1 MTTEA
6 PGPPQPPVMDV
17 AEVYR
22 TLGRLEE
29 GQVQLKEQLVRHEA
43 HNERQFDRI
52 LGQLQEGLSQLKGQ
66 LVRHEALNERQF
78 DRIDERFN
86 RMDERFS
93 RMDERFD
100 RMDERF
106 ARVDE
111 RFGRLEGRIDRLLL
125 VLFGIGATIIVGF
138 GGIILQNALG
148 G

>member
-6 PGPPQPPVMDV
+6 SDPPQPPLMDV
-17 AEVYR
+17 SEVYR

-29 GQVQLKEQLVRHEA
+29 GQVQLKEQLVRQE
-43 HNERQFDRI
+43 ER
-52 LGQLQEGLSQLKGQ
+52 
-66 LVRHEALNERQF
+66 NERQF

-86 RMDERFS
+86 RMDERF
-93 RMDERFD
+93 
-100 RMDERF
+100 

-111 RFGRLEGRIDRLLL
+111 RFARLEGRIDRLMLA
-125 VLFGIGATIIVGF
+125 LFAIGATIIVGV

>member
-1 MTTEA
+1 MTTET
-6 PGPPQPPVMDV
+6 PDPPQPPLMDV

-29 GQVQLKEQLVRHEA
+29 GQSQLKDQLVRHEER
-43 HNERQFDRI
+43 NERQFDRI
-52 LGQLQEGLSQLKGQ
+52 EQ
-66 LVRHEALNERQF
+66 
-78 DRIDERFN
+78 
-86 RMDERFS
+86 
-93 RMDERFD
+93 RFD

-111 RFGRLEGRIDRLLL
+111 RFTRVDERFDRIEQRFTRIEGRIDRLMLA
-125 VLFGIGATIIVGF
+125 LFAIGATIIVGF

>member
-6 PGPPQPPVMDV
+6 SDPPQPPLMDV
-17 AEVYR
+17 SEVYR

-29 GQVQLKEQLVRHEA
+29 GQVQLKEQLVRQE
-43 HNERQFDRI
+43 ER
-52 LGQLQEGLSQLKGQ
+52 
-66 LVRHEALNERQF
+66 NERQF

-86 RMDERFS
+86 RMDERFA
-93 RMDERFD
+93 RV
-100 RMDERF
+100 DERF

-111 RFGRLEGRIDRLLL
+111 RFARLEGRIDRLMLA
-125 VLFGIGATIIVGF
+125 LFAIGATIIVGV

>member
-6 PGPPQPPVMDV
+6 PDLPQPPLMDV
-17 AEVYR
+17 SEVYR

-29 GQVQLKEQLVRHEA
+29 GQVQLKEQLVRQE
-43 HNERQFDRI
+43 ER
-52 LGQLQEGLSQLKGQ
+52 
-66 LVRHEALNERQF
+66 NERQF

-86 RMDERFS
+86 RMDERF
-93 RMDERFD
+93 
-100 RMDERF
+100 

-111 RFGRLEGRIDRLLL
+111 RFARLEGRIDRLIL
-125 VLFGIGATIIVGF
+125 VLFAIGATIIVGF